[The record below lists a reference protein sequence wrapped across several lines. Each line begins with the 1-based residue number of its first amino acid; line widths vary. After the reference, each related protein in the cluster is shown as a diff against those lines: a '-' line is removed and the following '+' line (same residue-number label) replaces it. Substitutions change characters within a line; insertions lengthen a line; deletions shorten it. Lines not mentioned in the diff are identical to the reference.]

1 MSAPRPAPFA
11 ARTRLADRRAKRL
24 RAIGAAAVASLVG
37 LGFTAQAAFDRGTP
51 ATVVARASETRIA
64 PVEAL
69 AAPYGASMPGMT
81 GTATLPEEPADYIP
95 TTDPTLVAAPPFAF
109 RGSALDRARA
119 LECLTTA
126 IYYEAAS
133 EPDDGQAAVAQVIL
147 NRVRHPTFPNTVCG
161 VIYQGS
167 DRTGCQFSY
176 ACDGAMARRPS
187 ARGWDRARRA
197 ADLALSGRVFAPVG
211 MATHYHTY
219 AVTPYWNKSLVMTG
233 VYGAHFFHR
242 WKGYWGTPRAFT
254 AVYIG
259 GEPLPGPIG
268 RRNTAVAVTDALAG
282 RTAPASAPLTL
293 PATASAP
300 VTDPAQLQPA
310 YREVADARDTLPQS
324 TVLDKWADSG
334 KALR

>member
-1 MSAPRPAPFA
+1 MSPRRPVPFA
-11 ARTRLADRRAKRL
+11 TKSRSVDRRARRL
-24 RAIGAAAVASLVG
+24 RVVAATLIASLIG
-37 LGFTAQAAFDRGTP
+37 LGFTAQAAFDRGEP
-51 ATVVARASETRIA
+51 APVVARASETRIA
-64 PVEAL
+64 SIEAP
-69 AAPYGASMPGMT
+69 AAAYGASLPGMT
-81 GTATLPEEPADYIP
+81 GTTALPDEPTDYIP
-95 TTDPTLVAAPPFAF
+95 TADPTLVAAPPFAF

-167 DRTGCQFSY
+167 DRKGCQFSY

-187 ARGWDRARRA
+187 ARGWARARRA

-242 WKGYWGTPRAFT
+242 WKGYWGTPRAFSAT
-254 AVYIG
+254 YSG
-259 GEPLPGPIG
+259 GEPTPGPLG
-268 RRNTAVAVTDALAG
+268 RRDVAADITDALAG
-282 RTAPASAPLTL
+282 RAPTVKEPVTLAASV
-293 PATASAP
+293 SAP
-300 VTDPAQLQPA
+300 VTDLAQIQPA
-310 YREVADARDTLPQS
+310 HRETAVAPDTLPQS
-324 TVLDKWADSG
+324 TILEKWADSG
-334 KALR
+334 KAR

>member
-1 MSAPRPAPFA
+1 MSARRPAPFA
-11 ARTRLADRRAKRL
+11 ASTRLTDRRAGRL
-24 RAIGAAAVASLVG
+24 RVVAATLVASLIG

-51 ATVVARASETRIA
+51 TPVDAHASETRIVA
-64 PVEAL
+64 TDTFAVD
-69 AAPYGASMPGMT
+69 YGASLPGMT
-81 GTATLPEEPADYIP
+81 GTTALPAEPVDYIP
-95 TTDPTLVAAPPFAF
+95 TADPTLVAAPPFAF

-167 DRTGCQFSY
+167 DRKGCQFSY
-176 ACDGAMARRPS
+176 ACDGAMARKPS
-187 ARGWDRARRA
+187 ATGWNRARRA

-254 AVYIG
+254 ASYMG
-259 GEPLPGPIG
+259 GEPLPGPLG
-268 RRNTAVAVTDALAG
+268 RRDVAADVADTLAG
-282 RTAPASAPLTL
+282 RAPIVAEPVTL
-293 PATASAP
+293 PASVSAP
-300 VTDPAQLQPA
+300 VTDLAQIQPTH
-310 YREVADARDTLPQS
+310 RETATAPDTLPQS
-324 TVLDKWADSG
+324 TILEKWADSG
-334 KALR
+334 KVR

>member
-1 MSAPRPAPFA
+1 MSARRPSPFA
-11 ARTRLADRRAKRL
+11 VSTRLTARRAQRL
-24 RAIGAAAVASLVG
+24 RVVGATVFASLIV
-37 LGFTAQAAFDRGTP
+37 LGFTAHAAFDRA
-51 ATVVARASETRIA
+51 ATA
-64 PVEAL
+64 PVFNDVGISQIVAEHPVAPEY
-69 AAPYGASMPGMT
+69 AASLPGMT
-81 GTATLPEEPADYIP
+81 GTAALPEEPVDYIP
-95 TTDPTLVAAPPFAF
+95 AADPTLVAAPPFAF

-133 EPDDGQAAVAQVIL
+133 EPDEGQAAVAQVIL

-167 DRTGCQFSY
+167 DRKGCQFSY
-176 ACDGAMARRPS
+176 ACDGAMARKPS
-187 ARGWDRARRA
+187 ATAWNRARRA

-254 AVYIG
+254 ASYMG
-259 GEPLPGPIG
+259 GEPVPGPLG
-268 RRNTAVAVTDALAG
+268 RRDVATDVAGALTGRVPNVAEPVTLA
-282 RTAPASAPLTL
+282 ASVA
-293 PATASAP
+293 AP
-300 VTDPAQLQPA
+300 VTDLAQIQPDH
-310 YREVADARDTLPQS
+310 RETAVAPDTLPQS
-324 TVLDKWADSG
+324 TILEKWADSG
-334 KALR
+334 KAR